1 LSGRHK
7 NWKVSARFIKKIR
20 SVGFHEN
27 LLSCLRVV
35 TGEQTSLAKS
45 LKRNIRETRQTGGS
59 VLSRGNDVI
68 LKDVAVVT

>member
-1 LSGRHK
+1 
-7 NWKVSARFIKKIR
+7 
-20 SVGFHEN
+20 
-27 LLSCLRVV
+27 
-35 TGEQTSLAKS
+35 